1 MSTIFT
7 KINSLPPLSETA
19 QKLRTISNHEEFDPQ
34 EVTKLIEK
42 DPMLLAE
49 VLKSLNSAAYSF
61 KTDIKSIKQA
71 VMLLGFKPLKNL
83 VTQITVR
90 KALNADLEPYG
101 ITTNQ
106 FSQSSILQA
115 KIVTMWHPGIED
127 TSMLEL
133 AAMLQDIGMLLIA
146 SEVIKNN
153 ETSQFLADLDINYDT
168 ERTEKSYVE
177 TTAATLSAEILKHW
191 NFNTQLIELIEQSTN
206 PSGNEGW
213 ILKISR
219 IGASPRFC
227 LSERSINRAVNLAT
241 KTNLD
246 PQKLEE
252 TLKALV

>member
-7 KINSLPPLSETA
+7 KISSLPPLSETA
-19 QKLRTISNHEEFDPQ
+19 QKLRSISSHEDFDPQ

-61 KTDIKSIKQA
+61 KSDIKSIKQA

-90 KALNADLEPYG
+90 KALDADLEPYG

-115 KIVTMWHPGIED
+115 KIVTKWHPNIED
-127 TSMLEL
+127 SSTLEL

-146 SEVIKNN
+146 SEVIKDN

-168 ERTEKSYVE
+168 ERTEKSYVD

-191 NFNTQLIELIEQSTN
+191 KFNEELIELIKQSSN
-206 PSGNEGW
+206 PSSHAGW
-213 ILKISR
+213 ILKIAR
-219 IGASPRFC
+219 IAASPRFC
-227 LSERSINRAVNLAT
+227 LTERSINKALKLAQ
-241 KTNLD
+241 KTDLD
-246 PQKLEE
+246 PQALENV
-252 TLKALV
+252 LKEIA